1 MVPLVANSRHGP
13 KLSPLPGDTVV
24 TLLNLFTLIVAT
36 LFAAGMA
43 VALDWLLL
51 RVAFQFM
58 TPAAVRSASPRSELI
73 RGTAELARAFA
84 IRR

>member
-1 MVPLVANSRHGP
+1 
-13 KLSPLPGDTVV
+13 VV
-24 TLLNLFTLIVAT
+24 TLLSLFTLIVAT
-36 LFAAGMA
+36 LLAAAMA

-51 RVAFQFM
+51 RVAFQIM
-58 TPAAVRSASPRSELI
+58 TPAAVRSASPPSELL